1 VADSAVRSYDVPR
14 DVALPELRGTT
25 GRGGALLGLPSIVDH
40 LFDVH
45 PLPARPGG

>member
-1 VADSAVRSYDVPR
+1 MPFQ

-25 GRGGALLGLPSIVDH
+25 GRDSALLGLPSFVDH

-45 PLPARPGG
+45 PFSRRSGG